1 VTFEKGSTGD
11 PVLLAA
17 QQGDRKAMG
26 TWLARHEDAIY
37 RFALRMC
44 RDEEAAKDVLQES
57 LIAAAKNLGSFRGDA
72 APTTWLFTITRSF
85 CGKQRRRR
93 KGEPAG
99 YEAIDGDALDQ
110 RAIVDTA
117 RTPEAAA
124 EGKQLDH
131 AITAAIDGLEPTQRD
146 VLVLRD
152 VEGLSASEVGEV
164 LGLSVE
170 AVKSR
175 LHRARVTL
183 RERLAPLLEPGLAP
197 SPGCPDLVPLFS
209 RHLEGDLEPTT
220 CAEMEK
226 HLASCP
232 RCKGACDSLRRTL
245 ARCASGLGTVPDDVR
260 LEVRRAVQN
269 FLDPKKA

>member
-1 VTFEKGSTGD
+1 
-11 PVLLAA
+11 
-17 QQGDRKAMG
+17 M
-26 TWLARHEDAIY
+26 
-37 RFALRMC
+37 
-44 RDEEAAKDVLQES
+44 
-57 LIAAAKNLGSFRGDA
+57 IAAAKNLGSFRGDS

-99 YEAIDGDALDQ
+99 YEAIDGDAIDQ

-131 AITAAIDGLEPTQRD
+131 AITAAIDALETSQRD

-164 LGLSVE
+164 LGLTVE

-269 FLDPKKA
+269 FLEPKKA

>member
-1 VTFEKGSTGD
+1 VSIEKGSTSD
-11 PVLLAA
+11 PVLVAA

-26 TWLARHEDAIY
+26 AWLARHEDAIY

-57 LIAAAKNLGSFRGDA
+57 LIAAAKNLGSFRGES

-85 CGKQRRRR
+85 CGKQRRKR

-131 AITAAIDGLEPTQRD
+131 AIDGLEPTQRD

-152 VEGLSASEVGEV
+152 VEGLSAIEVGEV
-164 LGLSVE
+164 LGLTVE

-269 FLDPKKA
+269 FLEPKKA